1 MADIELKACDYI
13 PTYKALEYLG
23 LGWLPYVDNDERL
36 LDADRENIRIPFND
50 KKPDTLSDKQAEYFD
65 KMHNALALLQLL
77 IRNQK
82 IKLYPGF
89 QGVDHI
95 EWTNE
100 EFSDDD
106 LLSEDDIAIIEK
118 EKPISVYLIFGRA
131 DGKDEPLI
139 RSLSRI
145 NDDGCYEYCIVIEN
159 KYGTFFYHDWP
170 NIIKFSEIEPYYKVE
185 KNIEKSRMKVA
196 SNCDGNYM
204 TPYMEIMFEVIKE
217 NDISEEN
224 QGNID
229 SLKVSITE
237 KMLKRNLP
245 KSDKLVSSMATMVR
259 LPEAQSG
266 TSYHSRKRA
275 SIKK

>member
-77 IRNQK
+77 IRTKK
-82 IKLYPGF
+82 IKLYPSF
-89 QGVDHI
+89 QGVVHI

-100 EFSDDD
+100 NFSENDILSQEEV
-106 LLSEDDIAIIEK
+106 LLIEK
-118 EKPISVYLIFGRA
+118 ESPSSVYLLFGNV
-131 DGKDEPLI
+131 DESPLM
-139 RSLSRI
+139 RSFSRI
-145 NDDGCYEYCIVIEN
+145 DDDGGFDYCIVIEN

-185 KNIEKSRMKVA
+185 KNIEKSRMKVS

-245 KSDKLVSSMATMVR
+245 KSDKLVSSMATIIR
-259 LPEAQSG
+259 LPEAQTGSA
-266 TSYHSRKRA
+266 YHSRKRA
-275 SIKK
+275 KTKK